1 MVITVW
7 DKKLLK
13 VWQVLQIVTVTT
25 KCNRNLLQ
33 SSAGIAKCDRKLLQ
47 NMTVITKCDKQLLQ
61 RTASITKF
69 DNYYKVR
76 GNKGQ
81 SYRTTE
87 FCTEPVDN

>member
-1 MVITVW
+1 
-7 DKKLLK
+7 
-13 VWQVLQIVTVTT
+13 
-25 KCNRNLLQ
+25 
-33 SSAGIAKCDRKLLQ
+33 
-47 NMTVITKCDKQLLQ
+47 MTGITKRDKQLLE